1 MSGRVLPVVGLAA
14 AGGVGYYL
22 YSAGGDPKLA
32 EKKAEHDAANA
43 VRRVKGDFPG
53 QDKEAKKAG
62 EEGYEA
68 VRSTAQ
74 QYANQARTEA
84 QKAEQKLDQYSV
96 EARKKYEEA
105 KVQAERE
112 LNSTRREVN
121 SAVDKFDKQAI
132 EATRETKS
140 WFGSWFK

>member
-1 MSGRVLPVVGLAA
+1 L
-14 AGGVGYYL
+14 
-22 YSAGGDPKLA
+22 
-32 EKKAEHDAANA
+32 
-43 VRRVKGDFPG
+43 RRVKGDFPG
-53 QDKEAKKAG
+53 QDKELKKAG

-74 QYANQARTEA
+74 QYVRLVKYNTLRNCWPHQANQARTEA

-105 KVQAERE
+105 KREAEKE
-112 LNSTRREVN
+112 FNSTRKEVN
-121 SAVDKFDKQAI
+121 HAVDKFDKNVI
-132 EATRETKS
+132 EGTRETKS

>member
-1 MSGRVLPVVGLAA
+1 
-14 AGGVGYYL
+14 
-22 YSAGGDPKLA
+22 
-32 EKKAEHDAANA
+32 
-43 VRRVKGDFPG
+43 
-53 QDKEAKKAG
+53 
-62 EEGYEA
+62 
-68 VRSTAQ
+68 
-74 QYANQARTEA
+74 
-84 QKAEQKLDQYSV
+84 LDQYSA

-105 KVQAERE
+105 KAQAERE